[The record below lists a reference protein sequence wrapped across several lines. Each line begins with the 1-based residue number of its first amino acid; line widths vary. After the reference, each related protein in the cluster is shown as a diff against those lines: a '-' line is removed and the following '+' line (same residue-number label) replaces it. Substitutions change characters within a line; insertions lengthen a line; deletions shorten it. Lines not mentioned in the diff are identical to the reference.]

1 MKGHWNARQ
10 NGTQRKHKTY
20 KALLFPI
27 SHSPNAS
34 PSHRRMNGMLVYPD
48 PSASGCSCLMSPMND
63 THLNCKIIF
72 LLYAIRLLLLPRR
85 VCVLALESPQMRLL
99 LYHTVHTDSS
109 ENHQASTNKDVPRQF
124 HITMLFCRCWG
135 RESKRRRR
143 SRRSLIVE
151 LTLYGYIFTFVA
163 MGCLT
168 CLSFWRFSS
177 GYWKIASQAEEQRVM
192 WFE

>member
-1 MKGHWNARQ
+1 MHV
-10 NGTQRKHKTY
+10 KT
-20 KALLFPI
+20 ALNVNIKRTKLFSSPFPI
-27 SHSPNAS
+27 RQMQAQATDEWMECLSIPIPLPAAAPVWWAQWMTLIWIAKLFFFCM
-34 PSHRRMNGMLVYPD
+34 PSDYC
-48 PSASGCSCLMSPMND
+48 CSL
-63 THLNCKIIF
+63 
-72 LLYAIRLLLLPRR
+72 A
-85 VCVLALESPQMRLL
+85 VCVLALESPRMRLL

-151 LTLYGYIFTFVA
+151 LTLYGYIFTFVT

-192 WFE
+192 WFK